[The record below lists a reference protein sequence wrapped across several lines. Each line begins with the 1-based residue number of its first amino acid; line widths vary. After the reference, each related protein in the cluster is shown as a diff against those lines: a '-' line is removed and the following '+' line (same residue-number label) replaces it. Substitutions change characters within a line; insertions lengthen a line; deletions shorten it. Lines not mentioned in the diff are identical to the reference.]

1 MPGIAGSRSGPKL
14 PPDVEETL
22 AQLRAAGSL
31 RSRGGWMPFD
41 EWWNAD
47 VLRDMGGR
55 NFTRAEL
62 VTVLANTDGGAP
74 DDPALDEVYDRLSRR
89 NSTGWAIKLE
99 RGPTV
104 PLLGPALASVRQL
117 AYEVERSLLRGAPSA

>member
-1 MPGIAGSRSGPKL
+1 
-14 PPDVEETL
+14 
-22 AQLRAAGSL
+22 
-31 RSRGGWMPFD
+31 MPFD

-62 VTVLANTDGGAP
+62 VTVLANTDGGTP
-74 DDPALDEVYDRLSRR
+74 DDPALDEVYARLSRR

-117 AYEVERSLLRGAPSA
+117 AYEVERSLLRGAPSV